1 MKIASLAIITRDR
14 KVLLGLKRGGSEIGD
29 GTLNGPGG
37 KQDPGETIL
46 GCLVRETN
54 EEVGILLDPAKAEKT
69 AIITFH
75 AGGIP
80 RFEVHIYRAD
90 TFTGEPKE
98 TPSMIPDW
106 YDIEDLPLDRM
117 LESDRAWF
125 PQVIRGEKFRAN
137 VYYADGTKDFKR
149 IEFLPFV
156 DHN

>member
-1 MKIASLAIITRDR
+1 MKIASLAIITRGD

-37 KQDPGETIL
+37 KAEPGESVL
-46 GCLVRETN
+46 ECLVRETE
-54 EEVGILLDPAKAEKT
+54 EEVGIVLDPAKAEKT

-75 AGGIP
+75 AGGVP

-90 TFTGEPKE
+90 VFTGEPTE
-98 TPSMIPDW
+98 TSSMVPGW

-137 VYYADGTKDFKR
+137 VFYADGTKDFER
-149 IEFLPFV
+149 IEFLSFV